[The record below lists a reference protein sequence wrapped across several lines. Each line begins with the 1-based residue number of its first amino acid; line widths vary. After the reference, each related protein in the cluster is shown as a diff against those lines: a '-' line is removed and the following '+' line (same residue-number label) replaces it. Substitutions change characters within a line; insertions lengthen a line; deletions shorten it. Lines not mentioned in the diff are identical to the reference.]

1 MRVKTEKHMKAI
13 LFLNFILLTFFS
25 CNSENGVKKEI
36 QNNIL
41 MHKKF
46 IRESSFKGK
55 IYDKVQCNQ
64 CNFNKYQIKIKIDEM
79 RPNKIELG
87 NLSFQ
92 PYYSVILK
100 KEITLS
106 VNKELYEATEK
117 GLEVEKKANSNTLVV
132 MNKDYRLLN
141 EKKYTWMP

>member
-1 MRVKTEKHMKAI
+1 MRAI
-13 LFLNFILLTFFS
+13 LLLNFILLTFFS
-25 CNSENGVKKEI
+25 CNSGNGIRKEI
-36 QNNIL
+36 ENNIFV
-41 MHKKF
+41 HKKF
-46 IRESSFKGK
+46 IRESSFTGK

-79 RPNKIELG
+79 KPDKIELG

-117 GLEVEKKANSNTLVV
+117 GLEVVKKANSNTLLV

-141 EKKYTWMP
+141 EKKYKWMP